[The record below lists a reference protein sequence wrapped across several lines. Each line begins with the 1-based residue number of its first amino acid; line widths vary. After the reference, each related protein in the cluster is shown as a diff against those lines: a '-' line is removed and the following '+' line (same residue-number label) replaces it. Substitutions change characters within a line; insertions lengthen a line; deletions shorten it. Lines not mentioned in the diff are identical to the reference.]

1 MSVRQTRVF
10 VQSNEPPED
19 WAETIIGRV
28 FRPLITEFRES
39 LQWFWFS
46 RYGAPAD
53 DSGDCNI
60 AQIPANY
67 KQPLQPGGDGFHRS
81 MRFRFSIDDERQE
94 AFEQRGQELINA
106 GGYCISDFRP
116 YDYVADT
123 GNHRFLGTENRHAG
137 RSEQR
142 AVLVTHFF
150 SDISRLVID
159 ALVGPNDQ
167 NRYQLESNDDQ
178 LQNQR
183 GSTFQSLLHLF
194 CNITNVPTDVHV
206 FHKTALSIIGF
217 GTFIYPPPENPPGGW
232 DGVTVYP
239 IRY

>member
-1 MSVRQTRVF
+1 MGVCQTRVF
-10 VQSNEPPED
+10 VQSNEPLED
-19 WAETIIGRV
+19 WVETLIGRV
-28 FRPLITEFRES
+28 FRPLITEFGES
-39 LQWFWFS
+39 LHWFWFS

-53 DSGDCNI
+53 DSGDCAI

-81 MRFRFSIDDERQE
+81 MRFRFSIADDRQE

-116 YDYVADT
+116 YDHVVDT
-123 GNHRFLGTENRHAG
+123 GNDRILGTENRHTG
-137 RSEQR
+137 RPEKR

-150 SDISRLVID
+150 AAISRLVVD

-167 NRYQLESNDDQ
+167 DRYQLESNDDK
-178 LQNQR
+178 LQNPR
-183 GSTFQSLLHLF
+183 RSTFQSLLHLF
-194 CNITNVPTDVHV
+194 CNITDVPTDVHV
-206 FHKTALSIIGF
+206 FHKTGLSLIGF
-217 GTFIYPPPENPPGGW
+217 GTFIYPPGDPPGGW
-232 DGVTVYP
+232 DGVTVHP